1 MKLDP
6 FKFNFKFFKTD
17 SQCLSKGK
25 VFNANLILKPEMGH
39 YFLFSL

>member
-6 FKFNFKFFKTD
+6 FNPNSKFIKTD
-17 SQCLSKGK
+17 SQWLSLGK
-25 VFNANLILKPEMGH
+25 VFNPNLILKPEMGH